1 MSANETPPA
10 GRERR
15 APAPPV
21 GPGAEERR
29 RTRYRRWAAFGGL
42 LAVCLVVIVVA
53 VLARTGFG
61 QERLRRA
68 TIDWLRSSFPG
79 AITIEDV
86 GSEAS
91 LLGTMTLGGVSI
103 RDPSGRPFVDI
114 DRAVLSYDWRSLVS
128 GRIVLDR
135 VEIDGASIV
144 LERLP
149 DWEEWNY
156 ARAFR
161 GGEPDP
167 TDTTRTL
174 VDLYD
179 VSVRDASVEVRLPW
193 DGEASDSTRVLVEP
207 TPSGPV
213 RVYAFRDLQLE
224 APRVLAETPL
234 EPGRLV
240 QVADLAADVYVWDQP
255 ARVRSARGVVAIRD
269 SLLWIDLERI
279 DLPASR
285 LALIG
290 RVVIADEGPLPDVRV
305 DAERMDLADFGWLYP
320 DLPPEGSG
328 SGSIVIRSLG
338 ASRYAWVAEDLDL
351 ETPQTH
357 VVGSIGLVTGD
368 TLYFSRLDLVADPF
382 DLATLER
389 LLPVDLP
396 LDGLE
401 ASTLRIEDAR

>member
-1 MSANETPPA
+1 MSADATPPDA
-10 GRERR
+10 PERR
-15 APAPPV
+15 TPPD
-21 GPGAEERR
+21 GAGAEERR

-42 LAVCLVVIVVA
+42 LAIGLVAIAIA
-53 VLARTGFG
+53 VLGRTGFG

-68 TIDWLRSSFPG
+68 TIDWLHSSFPG
-79 AITIEDV
+79 AITIEDL

-135 VEIDGASIV
+135 VEVEGARIV

-149 DWEEWNY
+149 GWEDWNF

-161 GGEPDP
+161 RGEPDAA
-167 TDTTRTL
+167 DTTRTM

-179 VSVRDASVEVRLPW
+179 VSVRDAWVEVRLPW
-193 DGEASDSTRVLVEP
+193 DGEVTDTSRVLLEA

-213 RVYAFRDLQLE
+213 RVYAFRDLRLE
-224 APRVLAETPL
+224 APRVLAETPR

-240 QVADLAADVYVWDQP
+240 EVADLAADVYVWDEP
-255 ARVRSARGVVAIRD
+255 ARVRSAAGEVAVRD
-269 SLLWIDLERI
+269 SLVWIDLERI
-279 DLPASR
+279 DLPGSR
-285 LALIG
+285 LSLIG
-290 RVVIADEGPLPDVRV
+290 RVVIGDAGPRPDVRV
-305 DAERMDLADFGWLYP
+305 EADRLDLADFGWLYP
-320 DLPPEGSG
+320 DLPPEGVG
-328 SGSIVIRSLG
+328 SGSIDIRTVG
-338 ASRYAWVAEDLDL
+338 PSRYAWVAEDLDV
-351 ETPQTH
+351 ETPETH

-401 ASTLRIEDAR
+401 ASTLRIEDGR